1 MTINHAAMKAKRLF
15 LYVIGLFVL
24 SLGVSFSIE
33 AHLGVSPVSSLAYA
47 LTLSSGISIG
57 LMTIAANILFI
68 MIQVIL
74 SRRFYLKEV
83 FMQLL
88 ITFLFGFFM
97 DFTLFLVQLLPDPE
111 SMIMRWMFLIIS
123 LFVISLGLL
132 AYFNAKFPLMP
143 YDELTHVISERFSL
157 QFSRAKITSYLL
169 NIIVAGIISI
179 IFVRSLG
186 SIGIGTLVA
195 AYFVG
200 KIVGWL
206 MKHYQENLL
215 KLVNKDEKNI
225 AKKDLIEQKL
235 FEDESDK

>member
-1 MTINHAAMKAKRLF
+1 
-15 LYVIGLFVL
+15 
-24 SLGVSFSIE
+24 
-33 AHLGVSPVSSLAYA
+33 
-47 LTLSSGISIG
+47 
-57 LMTIAANILFI
+57 
-68 MIQVIL
+68 
-74 SRRFYLKEV
+74 
-83 FMQLL
+83 
-88 ITFLFGFFM
+88 
-97 DFTLFLVQLLPDPE
+97 
-111 SMIMRWMFLIIS
+111 MFLIIS

-143 YDELTHVISERFSL
+143 YDELTHVISERFNL
-157 QFSRAKITSYLL
+157 QFSRAKITSDLL

-215 KLVNKDEKNI
+215 KWVNKDEKNI

>member
-1 MTINHAAMKAKRLF
+1 
-15 LYVIGLFVL
+15 
-24 SLGVSFSIE
+24 
-33 AHLGVSPVSSLAYA
+33 
-47 LTLSSGISIG
+47 
-57 LMTIAANILFI
+57 
-68 MIQVIL
+68 
-74 SRRFYLKEV
+74 
-83 FMQLL
+83 MQLL

-143 YDELTHVISERFSL
+143 YDELTHVISERFNL
-157 QFSRAKITSYLL
+157 QFSRAKITSDLL

-200 KIVGWL
+200 KIVGRL

-215 KLVNKDEKNI
+215 KWVNKDEKNI

>member
-1 MTINHAAMKAKRLF
+1 MTAKRLF
-15 LYVIGLFVL
+15 LYILGLFVL
-24 SLGVSFSIE
+24 ALGVSFSIE
-33 AHLGVSPVSSLAYA
+33 AHLGVSPVSLLAYA
-47 LTLSSGISIG
+47 FTLSTGISIG
-57 LMTIAANILFI
+57 LMTIAANIIFI
-68 MIQVIL
+68 TIQVIL
-74 SRRFYLKEV
+74 SGRFYLKEA

-97 DFTLFLVQLLPDPE
+97 DFTLFLVQLLPAPE
-111 SMIMRWMFLIIS
+111 SMVMRWVFLIIS

-143 YDELTHVISERFSL
+143 YDELTHVISERFNI
-157 QFSRAKITSYLL
+157 QFSKAKITSDLL
-169 NIIVAGIISI
+169 NIIVAGIISL

-186 SIGIGTLVA
+186 SIGIGTLAA

-206 MKHYQENLL
+206 MKHYQEGLL
-215 KLVNKDEKNI
+215 KWVNKGRKDI

-235 FEDESDK
+235 FEENDND